1 VVLPIQIVKPG
12 ANLTGGRTLDL
23 ASDLIFFDLFEP
35 RNRGGAMIAENPPR
49 PVQSRRTSCHV
60 FSALV
65 RQQGHQD
72 ILYRS
77 ASESRFGRR
86 ERKRGKQIDPRN
98 RPNCQV
104 GSKPL
109 CLLSCRTHAAT
120 QCTSTLRVLLWVSIS
135 RFQFVRPTNP
145 PPSLEFSDIPGD
157 CHSCKP
163 SAREFSPPRRR
174 FSSTFSSRCARGGL
188 SHESVP
194 RDLFD

>member
-12 ANLTGGRTLDL
+12 ANLTGGRTPDL

-49 PVQSRRTSCHV
+49 PTQSRTTSCHV
-60 FSALV
+60 FSALA

-86 ERKRGKQIDPRN
+86 ERTRGKQIDPRN
-98 RPNCQV
+98 RPNCQA

-120 QCTSTLRVLLWVSIS
+120 QCTSTLRALLWVSIIA
-135 RFQFVRPTNP
+135 FT
-145 PPSLEFSDIPGD
+145 L
-157 CHSCKP
+157 
-163 SAREFSPPRRR
+163 
-174 FSSTFSSRCARGGL
+174 CARRTLHQAWNFRTFLPIVTRASQARVNFHLPEGDSPL
-188 SHESVP
+188 HSLRVRARRTFP
-194 RDLFD
+194 